1 MFNKILVAVDNSV
14 MGKRV
19 FQEALSLAKATGAS
33 LQLLHVLSPNEE
45 GSPGLP
51 LFQSLDY
58 YPMGS
63 DSTLEIYQRDW
74 QAYEQKGLE
83 FLRSLEAEAKAIGVN
98 AEWTQVPGSPEHS
111 ICDLARTWRSDT
123 IVLGNR
129 GRMGWSE
136 LFLGSVS
143 NYVVHHAPCSV
154 FVVRA
159 ATAIGTEASDSTST
173 EATPA

>member
-1 MFNKILVAVDNSV
+1 MFNKILVAADNSA

-19 FQEALSLAKATGAS
+19 FQEALFLATATGAN

-51 LFQSLDY
+51 IFQSLDY
-58 YPMGS
+58 YPTGS
-63 DSTLEIYQRDW
+63 DSSLEIYQQEW
-74 QAYEQKGLE
+74 EAYERKGLE
-83 FLRSLEAEAKAIGVN
+83 FLRSREAEANAAGVN
-98 AEWTQVPGSPEHS
+98 IQGTQVSGSPEHS
-111 ICDLARTWRSDT
+111 ICNLARTWDADL

-129 GRMGWSE
+129 GRKGWSE

-154 FVVRA
+154 FVVRFPISMGSE
-159 ATAIGTEASDSTST
+159 TTESTQT
-173 EATPA
+173 EATSI